1 MYRVPAAITMNS
13 ASASLA
19 ALRTAIDGGESDIA
33 LDATEHSDSSAV
45 AVLIAATR
53 HAQVAGRVVRFTG
66 LPASLQ
72 SLAKL
77 YGVEALVG
85 AAGTPR

>member
-1 MYRVPAAITMNS
+1 MYRTMGS

-33 LDATEHSDSSAV
+33 LDATGHSDSSAV
-45 AVLIAATR
+45 AVLLAATR
-53 HAQVAGRVVRFTG
+53 HAQEKGRTVRFTG
-66 LPASLQ
+66 LPASLH

-77 YGVEALVG
+77 YGVEALIG
-85 AAGTPR
+85 AAA